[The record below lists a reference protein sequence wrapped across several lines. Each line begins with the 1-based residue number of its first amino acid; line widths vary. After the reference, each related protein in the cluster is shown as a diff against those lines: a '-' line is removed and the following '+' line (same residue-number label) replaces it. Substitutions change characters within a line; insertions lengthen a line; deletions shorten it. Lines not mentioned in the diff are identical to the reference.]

1 MHISQA
7 GARSAAAA
15 RAAGRPSQPSTVA
28 PTIARCERVCAKKN
42 LAPHITNPAK
52 RPPAGLACCC
62 AAVLQTGCADIVVG
76 HEDGALEVWDVD
88 PQGQPQLMASA
99 QLPESITSVAGGYV
113 TNAGS
118 PDIIVHTFTGK
129 VWVARGHWTA
139 VGMRARV

>member
-1 MHISQA
+1 
-7 GARSAAAA
+7 
-15 RAAGRPSQPSTVA
+15 
-28 PTIARCERVCAKKN
+28 
-42 LAPHITNPAK
+42 
-52 RPPAGLACCC
+52 
-62 AAVLQTGCADIVVG
+62 VVG